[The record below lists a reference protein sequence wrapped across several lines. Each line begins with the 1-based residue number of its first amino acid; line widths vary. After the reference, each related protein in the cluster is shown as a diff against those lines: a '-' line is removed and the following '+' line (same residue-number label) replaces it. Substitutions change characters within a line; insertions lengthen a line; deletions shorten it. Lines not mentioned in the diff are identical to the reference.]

1 MTNENTRKYRC
12 VTMAEYAHDLI
23 VILNRMSTPRP
34 FDAVD
39 GYPIM
44 YESVN
49 TLIYYTDAI
58 RIIINSPKTTFMLLC
73 KKELNGLFSVLEQD
87 ICFIT
92 WRSQD
97 YMFDIREYGVERKQT
112 IQKYVSRI
120 IYRLRLFEFAIL
132 VFHGL
137 KTLLCKLTMLFICYL
152 NKLTRQSFSVA
163 QFISSVYLHF
173 GKFLQP

>member
-23 VILNRMSTPRP
+23 VILTRMSTPR
-34 FDAVD
+34 
-39 GYPIM
+39 
-44 YESVN
+44 
-49 TLIYYTDAI
+49 
-58 RIIINSPKTTFMLLC
+58 RIIINSPKTSFMLLC

-152 NKLTRQSFSVA
+152 NKLTCQSFSVA